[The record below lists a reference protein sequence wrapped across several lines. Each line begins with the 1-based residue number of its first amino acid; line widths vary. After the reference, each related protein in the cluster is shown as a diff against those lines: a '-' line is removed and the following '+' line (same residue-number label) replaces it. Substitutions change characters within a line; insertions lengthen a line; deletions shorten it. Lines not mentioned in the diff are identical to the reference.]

1 MPKSES
7 KLGNQK
13 EVDDKNDHSN
23 KKRRRDEGEKHKD
36 KTKDAKEEKK
46 IKSDGL
52 NEIDALFA
60 LKKDKDIEQKKKEA
74 EDEKKREDQMKFFRD
89 NAKSSSTVAL
99 TKNAKNIKLSNDR
112 TDVQNLQKGEW
123 VNDGLGGVFDSD
135 GFTGRREEGV
145 KVYKAH
151 LFNKKGFGTTPDCP
165 FDCDC
170 CYI

>member
-1 MPKSES
+1 MPKSER
-7 KLGNQK
+7 KLGKQK
-13 EVDDKNDHSN
+13 EIDNNHDHLN
-23 KKRRRDEGEKHKD
+23 KRRRRDDGEQRKD
-36 KTKDAKEEKK
+36 KVKDTKEER
-46 IKSDGL
+46 KSDGL
-52 NEIDALFA
+52 EEIDALFA
-60 LKKDKDIEQKKKEA
+60 LKKDKDIEQKKKDA

-89 NAKSSSTVAL
+89 NAKSSSTIAL
-99 TKNAKNIKLSNDR
+99 TKNAKSIKLSNDR

-123 VNDGLGGVFDSD
+123 ANDGLGGVFDSE